1 MSSPTQ
7 QVREPIVDT
16 PVFSQDGQQVGFVS
30 EIHGGYFKLDVP
42 MAKDFWLST
51 VYIAESTLDRIS
63 LTLKKDEMEEHRLSA
78 PGAEAQDPDAVISD
92 VQALT
97 QRERMERELAAQNER
112 LRQGDV

>member
-1 MSSPTQ
+1 MSSPLQ

-16 PVFSQDGQQVGFVS
+16 PVFSRDGHQVGFVS

-42 MAKDFWLST
+42 MARDFWLST
-51 VYIAESTLDRIS
+51 VYIAENTLDRIS
-63 LTLKKDEMEEHRLSA
+63 LTLKKDEMDEHRLSA